1 MFSASN
7 PLGALYDKTR
17 AIVWRHTMKFATA
30 MKAINVERRPWK
42 TVLKQQGPPLLP
54 AAHDALSGRLL
65 ERAAF
70 KAYQIGGF
78 ALAGSAHAVPDVG
91 LDGFGEKA
99 TLVRQIINA
108 SPLPVLVD
116 ADDAYA
122 DTKSVTRT
130 VREYEAMGVSALFI
144 EDQAAPKK
152 CGHMEDKK
160 VIEAKSMVHKIKA
173 TCAARENREFF
184 ILARTDAIEPHGLRD
199 ALKHGE
205 AYLNAGAD
213 GIYFEGPTDFKQLER
228 IGKEF
233 GKVPLAVS
241 VLEGGGKTPWLSPK
255 QFFELGFSMILYPT
269 SILFRMT
276 KAVERAASDL
286 KNGRQMPLADAV
298 DMKTFEEILSLQF
311 WAQMGAKF
319 PV

>member
-1 MFSASN
+1 
-7 PLGALYDKTR
+7 
-17 AIVWRHTMKFATA
+17 
-30 MKAINVERRPWK
+30 
-42 TVLKQQGPPLLP
+42 
-54 AAHDALSGRLL
+54 
-65 ERAAF
+65 
-70 KAYQIGGF
+70 
-78 ALAGSAHAVPDVG
+78 
-91 LDGFGEKA
+91 
-99 TLVRQIINA
+99 
-108 SPLPVLVD
+108 
-116 ADDAYA
+116 
-122 DTKSVTRT
+122 
-130 VREYEAMGVSALFI
+130 
-144 EDQAAPKK
+144 
-152 CGHMEDKK
+152 
-160 VIEAKSMVHKIKA
+160 
-173 TCAARENREFF
+173 
-184 ILARTDAIEPHGLRD
+184 
-199 ALKHGE
+199 LKHGE